1 MKAILK
7 HHAYALRLPRQ
18 EAKAL
23 AQAHAKST
31 LSRNQLIIQC
41 VRHALPEVVVKFQP
55 KPVPLTNVE
64 PLPDEVLDRI
74 YSNPERDEAG
84 IDRFIKA
91 QAFGGRD

>member
-1 MKAILK
+1 MNATKY
-7 HHAYALRLPRQ
+7 HAYALRLPRP

-23 AQAHAKST
+23 AKAQAECG

-41 VRHALPEVVVKFQP
+41 VRQALADVVAALRAKEGRI
-55 KPVPLTNVE
+55 TNVD
-64 PLPDEVLDRI
+64 PLPDEVLERI

-84 IDRFIKA
+84 IDRFAKA